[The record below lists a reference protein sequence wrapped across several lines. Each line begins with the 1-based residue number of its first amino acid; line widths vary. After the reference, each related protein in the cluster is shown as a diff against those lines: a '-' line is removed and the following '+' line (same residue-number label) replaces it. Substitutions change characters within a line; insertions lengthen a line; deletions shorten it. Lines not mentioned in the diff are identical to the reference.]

1 MESEVEET
9 VVRES
14 RKVSFDDHSDPGPL
28 QGDNE
33 EFRLSD
39 RPTHRSIEFTR
50 RESSVALL
58 VLGRPVRTRERVWST
73 TLSSLIAS
81 VTMLL
86 AGFAAGFP
94 SVSVLQLQELPGSRR
109 FDALQIDLSVVLI
122 FSLPYCWKEGPGNNL
137 GVKHGPELVVATMK
151 Q

>member
-14 RKVSFDDHSDPGPL
+14 QTVLVSFDDYNNSGPL
-28 QGDNE
+28 QGDINE
-33 EFRLSD
+33 EFSLSD
-39 RPTHRSIEFTR
+39 RPTHRSTGYTR
-50 RESSVALL
+50 KESSVALL

-109 FDALQIDLSVVLI
+109 FNALQIDLSVV
-122 FSLPYCWKEGPGNNL
+122 
-137 GVKHGPELVVATMK
+137 
-151 Q
+151 